1 VRRLTLI
8 VVLVAASTTCAALG
22 SAPSAHVFHA
32 VDSRLCPFPLVVKA
46 VTADEPGQVETTA
59 LHFTFA
65 GPTTITLRNASTGR
79 AAVLASTGAH
89 AVDTRSGSITFRG
102 HQVWSWST
110 GQHIPF
116 LATDGTGRLR
126 APAFVLSPGSSRAH
140 VIDPCALVAASPPS
154 TQPRTTAAPW
164 GLPAYALSRIGY
176 AHLTPLLGT
185 VIRHDHLHLDV
196 IVDGRKVTVPGG
208 VGMAEPV
215 DRGPC
220 PPGPGKS
227 GDCATGEQF
236 FGAVVNAPLHTHSSS
251 GLIHIESDR
260 QHRFTLGEFF
270 DEWGVR
276 LDSSCV
282 GGYCTGGGRELRVF
296 VDGRRTGDPRSIVLA
311 NRQEIAVVFGSR
323 AAFRSVPSTY
333 RGGWP
338 GAGCG
343 GPGERSCLS

>member
-8 VVLVAASTTCAALG
+8 VVLVAASTTYAALA

-32 VDSRLCPFPLVVKA
+32 VDSRLCPFPLDVKVVA
-46 VTADEPGQVETTA
+46 ADEPGQVQTTA
-59 LHFTFA
+59 LRFTFG
-65 GPTTITLRNASTGR
+65 GPSTITLRNASTGR
-79 AAVLASTGAH
+79 AAVLVSTGPH
-89 AVDTRSGSITFRG
+89 ALDTRNGSITFRG
-102 HQVWSWST
+102 HQVWFWST
-110 GQHIPF
+110 GKHVPF

-126 APAFVLSPGSSRAH
+126 APAFVLSPGNARAR
-140 VIDPCALVAASPPS
+140 VIDPCALVAPSPPS
-154 TQPRTTAAPW
+154 TRPRTTPAPW
-164 GLPAYALSRIGY
+164 GLPPYALSRIGY

-196 IVDGRKVTVPGG
+196 LVDGRKVTVPGG

-220 PPGPGKS
+220 PSGFGKS

-236 FGAVVNAPLHTHSSS
+236 FGEVVNSPLHTHSSS
-251 GLIHIESDR
+251 GLIHIEADR
-260 QHRFTLGEFF
+260 RHRFTLGEFF

-276 LDSSCV
+276 LDSRCV

-296 VDGRRTGDPRSIVLA
+296 VDGRRTGDPRAIVLA
-311 NRQEIAVVFGSR
+311 NHQEIAVVFGSR
-323 AAFRSVPSTY
+323 AAFRSVPRRYT
-333 RGGWP
+333 GGWP